1 MSDILPSA
9 ARMNAGKKPP
19 RSKPAHSFAMPFVRL
34 NFALI

>member
-1 MSDILPSA
+1 MSEILPSA

-19 RSKPAHSFAMPFVRL
+19 RSKPAHSFAVPFVRL